1 MSKIYSKFITITCL
15 IFLISC
21 GYNPMMVEK
30 DYNFEI
36 QIEKS
41 IGDKDVNKYIKKDIE
56 RLDGNIKFNLIV
68 DSKKEK
74 IIVSKDNKGNP
85 SILEMIINV
94 NFKIKS
100 EDQIILERNLVKS
113 TTYNNITDKFEL
125 NNFEESLTKNLSKN
139 IANSIISS
147 VFSLIK

>member
-94 NFKIKS
+94 NFKLNLKIK
-100 EDQIILERNLVKS
+100 
-113 TTYNNITDKFEL
+113 
-125 NNFEESLTKNLSKN
+125 
-139 IANSIISS
+139 
-147 VFSLIK
+147 